1 MQLNYIDQSYF
12 ICHYTQQLS
21 VFLFS
26 VRVDSL
32 LGLIANSA
40 VLKITENTKDSV
52 TDRIVILAHKKESY
66 VMKV

>member
-1 MQLNYIDQSYF
+1 M
-12 ICHYTQQLS
+12 
-21 VFLFS
+21 FLFS